1 MMIVACRIGIMLCA
15 AAIAS
20 PCMAAQPAQFPVKPV
35 RLVIGAAPGGTPD
48 ILARILAPKLAEQ
61 MGQPVVVDNRPG
73 AAGNIGADVLA
84 KAPRDGYTMMIATAP
99 LAVSPSFY
107 KKLPYDSIRDLA
119 PVTLLA
125 SQALFLF
132 THIDTPVKSLQEL
145 IAMVKA
151 KPGVVSYAS
160 FGSGSPQHLVAELLA
175 LNAGMKLIHVPYKS
189 GALMVTALLSREVQF
204 MFLGLSPALP
214 HVKAGR
220 LRTIAV
226 ASAARSQFAPEVP
239 TIVES
244 GVPGVIV
251 DNWLSVFTTG
261 GTPKN
266 IVDRLNAEIIK
277 AVRTPEVAARITEQ
291 GVEITTSTPEEF
303 GAFFKSEIAKFAKVV
318 SAAGIERQ

>member
-1 MMIVACRIGIMLCA
+1 VTIVASRLGVMVFTIVM
-15 AAIAS
+15 AS
-20 PCMAAQPAQFPVKPV
+20 PCLGAEPAQFPVKPI

-119 PVTLLA
+119 PVTQLA

-132 THIDTPVKSLQEL
+132 THVDTPVKSLQEL
-145 IAMVKA
+145 ITMAKA
-151 KPGVVSYAS
+151 KPGAVSYAS
-160 FGSGSPQHLVAELLA
+160 FGNGSTHHLVTELLA
-175 LNAGMKLIHVPYKS
+175 LNAGLKLIHVPYKS
-189 GALMVTALLSREVQF
+189 GGLMVTALLSREVQF

-220 LRTIAV
+220 LRTIAM

-244 GVPGVIV
+244 GVPGVVV

-261 GTPKN
+261 GTPKT
-266 IVDRLNAEIIK
+266 IVDRLNAELIK
-277 AVRTPEVAARITEQ
+277 VVRTPEVAARITEQ